1 MANTLYKTTVRELEA
16 VLPPRVVSQSLQEG
30 LSAVAKNAD
39 TLSYRDAESIFQNR
53 VLPRLT
59 LLLGAARAEAARQE
73 ILERLSKLPDES
85 ELPALDLGAQAQA
98 LRELQDALKPFN
110 IYFDWR
116 ETQELRAQLLLLETE
131 NAAERNAGALVAAAQ
146 AQLGVLRQKLDDQL
160 SVQARELV
168 VLEAALENS
177 AILRSPKVRRLG
189 QLVNLVRGTQEA
201 HRLAPAEVERAHKLA
216 GDLRA
221 ELRVDEAAREL
232 HALEEGFSTLLTLES
247 TLAER
252 FAAYRQT
259 ADTPSGETLAA
270 FSRELE
276 TTQEALRRE
285 LQREFQESRS
295 VHARRSQ
302 HQNPELT
309 QLLTLSLTILETTL
323 PPADDVQR
331 LRDLLRTDTG
341 GIGTAGDTGADQADH
356 RPKTE
361 ADGYYDQPSEAGKD
375 PEAFFRAM
383 QRALGHTHSL
393 SDLTS
398 GWDVQKPQVEQAQSI
413 DFAARV
419 AAAESAAATLGT
431 LNSEAAADLRERVQK
446 LRAREGPIERVLP
459 ERRAEL
465 EATLQET
472 EALISSLRQEADATR
487 SVAAQLIREDAF
499 NDIFGLFSVPALKSA
514 VPNMPKA
521 VASADLQDW
530 LERQLTYEGVEG
542 LALFIGADT
551 LVAGTLPTDAD
562 ALHRAANVAKSY
574 ADTPGTDHEQGDAT
588 TLRVE
593 TSGHTL
599 VTFWLGRARS
609 LVLVSRAQGDAARQ
623 RLEAALPELVTLLA

>member
-39 TLSYRDAESIFQNR
+39 TLSYRDAESILQNR

-73 ILERLSKLPDES
+73 ILGRLSKLPDES

-110 IYFDWR
+110 IYFDWP

-131 NAAERNAGALVAAAQ
+131 NAAERNAGVLVAAAQ

-168 VLEAALENS
+168 VLEAALQDS
-177 AILRSPKVRRLG
+177 ATLKSPKVRRLG
-189 QLVNLVRGTQEA
+189 QLVNLVRGTQEE

-252 FAAYRQT
+252 FAAYRRT
-259 ADTPSGETLAA
+259 DETPSGETLAA
-270 FSRELE
+270 FRRELE

-285 LQREFQESRS
+285 LQREFQESRG

-323 PPADDVQR
+323 PPAADVQR
-331 LRDLLRTDTG
+331 LHDLLRTDTG
-341 GIGTAGDTGADQADH
+341 GIGTGGDTGADQADH

-361 ADGYYDQPSEAGKD
+361 ADGYHDQSSEAAQN
-375 PEAFFRAM
+375 PESFFRA
-383 QRALGHTHSL
+383 
-393 SDLTS
+393 
-398 GWDVQKPQVEQAQSI
+398 AQST

-419 AAAESAAATLGT
+419 AAAESAATTLGT
-431 LNSEAAADLRERVQK
+431 LNSEAAADLRGCVQT

-472 EALISSLRQEADATR
+472 EALIASLRQEADATR
-487 SVAAQLIREDAF
+487 GVAAQLIQEDAF
-499 NDIFGLFSVPALKSA
+499 NDIFGLFSVPALEPA

-521 VASADLQDW
+521 VASADLQGW

-574 ADTPGTDHEQGDAT
+574 ADTPGADLEQGDAT
-588 TLRVE
+588 TLSVE

-599 VTFWLGRARS
+599 VTFWLGHARS
-609 LVLVSRAQGDAARQ
+609 LVLVTRAQGDAARQ

>member
-1 MANTLYKTTVRELEA
+1 M
-16 VLPPRVVSQSLQEG
+16 LPPRVVSQSLQEG

-39 TLSYRDAESIFQNR
+39 TLSYRDAESILQNR

-131 NAAERNAGALVAAAQ
+131 NAAERNAGVLVAAAQ

-160 SVQARELV
+160 SAQARELV

-177 AILRSPKVRRLG
+177 ATLRSPKVRRLE

-252 FAAYRQT
+252 FAAYRRT
-259 ADTPSGETLAA
+259 DETPSGETLAA
-270 FSRELE
+270 FRRELE

-285 LQREFQESRS
+285 LQRDFQESRDVRGRGS
-295 VHARRSQ
+295 P

-309 QLLTLSLTILETTL
+309 QLLTLPLTILETTL
-323 PPADDVQR
+323 PPAADVQR

-341 GIGTAGDTGADQADH
+341 GIGSGGDTGTGDDTDTGTGQADYH
-356 RPKTE
+356 LDAE
-361 ADGYYDQPSEAGKD
+361 AEGYRAQPSEAGQD
-375 PEAFFRAM
+375 LETFSRAV
-383 QRALGHTHSL
+383 R
-393 SDLTS
+393 
-398 GWDVQKPQVEQAQSI
+398 SI

-431 LNSEAAADLRERVQK
+431 LNSEATADLRERVQT

-472 EALISSLRQEADATR
+472 EALIALLRQEADATR
-487 SVAAQLIREDAF
+487 SVAAQLIQEDAF
-499 NDIFGLFSVPALKSA
+499 NDIFGLFSVPALEPA

-521 VASADLQDW
+521 VASADLQGW
-530 LERQLTYEGVEG
+530 LEHQLTYEGVEG

-574 ADTPGTDHEQGDAT
+574 ADTPGADLEQGDAT
-588 TLRVE
+588 TLSVE
-593 TSGHTL
+593 TSEHTL

-609 LVLVSRAQGDAARQ
+609 LVLVTRAQGDATRQ
-623 RLEAALPELVTLLA
+623 RLEAALPELVRMLQGNDL